1 MINSTW
7 EKSVIM
13 KNLKGELQRHPE
25 LRPLNT
31 KLNTLY
37 SKARTKLKALAETH
51 NQKLFMNKSSEII
64 RHFQKVADEV
74 PTFVDSDYSTI
85 KKKAENLITEL
96 KDYSSE
102 CWFYC
107 QGDKRIQI

>member
-1 MINSTW
+1 MINLTW
-7 EKSVIM
+7 EKSMIV
-13 KNLKGELQRHPE
+13 KNLKDELQRHPE

-51 NQKLFMNKSSEII
+51 DQRLFMNKSSEII
-64 RHFQKVADEV
+64 RHFQEVADEV
-74 PTFVDSDYSTI
+74 PTFVDFSYSTI
-85 KKKAENLITEL
+85 KKKAENSIIEL
-96 KDYSSE
+96 KNYSSE

-107 QGDKRIQI
+107 QGDTRIQI